1 MTLSTALTRSSW
13 LVPISTCLADKD
25 GRRTGDSSDVTFGKG
40 SVQICSLK
48 VGIAEIGLPHI
59 SLVEL
64 LTFQILIAEILAR
77 EGCSQACTGLGTA
90 LRARLCPAQD

>member
-1 MTLSTALTRSSW
+1 MDAEQ
-13 LVPISTCLADKD
+13 VIP
-25 GRRTGDSSDVTFGKG
+25 SDVTFGKG

-77 EGCSQACTGLGTA
+77 EGCS
-90 LRARLCPAQD
+90 